1 MQVRALSMAVVRRR
15 PWWQGVAVW
24 LAAAGFVLAAPL
36 ARAQMYFDVAGGP
49 ITAVPNMV
57 GPAIVGASMGS
68 YIDRAERGKERSA
81 GRTAAPPARVGPR
94 RPRCASAAMRRSPAR
109 RSSSFA
115 RSCCA
120 TTPAR
125 PPASTRRWRGTGWR
139 AIAVRWRAPMGWT
152 PPTWRMR

>member
-1 MQVRALSMAVVRRR
+1 MQVRAFSMAVVRRR

-68 YIDRAERGKERSA
+68 YIDRAERGKGRSA
-81 GRTAAPPARVGPR
+81 GRTAAPPGKGG
-94 RPRCASAAMRRSPAR
+94 AAAPALR
-109 RSSSFA
+109 IGSDAAVSRQAKQQF
-115 RSCCA
+115 
-120 TTPAR
+120 
-125 PPASTRRWRGTGWR
+125 R
-139 AIAVRWRAPMGWT
+139 AQLLRNNPG
-152 PPTWRMR
+152 